1 MLHMSTSGQMQSHKY
16 MDISLVLKEDCDQK
30 LGYMPTMF
38 SILYY
43 ILVNVPVPVS
53 FTICG
58 TVLVSVA
65 VFIQSLISRSNS
77 TPKLHYKDST
87 LAKYL
92 LKRVKRFSFPYR

>member
-1 MLHMSTSGQMQSHKY
+1 MSTSGQLQSHKH
-16 MDISLVLKEDCDQK
+16 MGISIVFKEDISDQQ

-77 TPKLHYKDST
+77 TPRLHYKDST

-92 LKRVKRFSFPYR
+92 LKRVKRLSSPYR